1 MGFFKDIKEGLV
13 KLIGDDP
20 KQYVN
25 DENKLDN
32 ELKICMNAS
41 GSAKILPADAALLS
55 GKVKEM
61 DEKADILDKAQ
72 INSVVIHVSDMAI
85 RARNRIEK
93 FFKERNVNKK
103 LLSKL
108 EQNSALKGDLPKDD
122 TVKKAES
129 TNGKIKTVAAGE
141 LENNPR
147 EQGGR
152 ERNSRIK

>member
-20 KQYVN
+20 EQYVN

-61 DEKADILDKAQ
+61 DENADILDKAQ

-93 FFKERNVNKK
+93 WLKERNVNKK

-108 EQNSALKGDLPKDD
+108 EQNSTLKGDLPKDS
-122 TVKKAES
+122 TVTKAES

-141 LENNPR
+141 LENAPR
-147 EQGGR
+147 EKGGR
-152 ERNSRIK
+152 ERETRIK